1 MTVCGSVPG
10 VGWSRSNRRSR
21 YCTIQGWL
29 DWAIAFWMGWP
40 ETFPMGPVDHAS
52 SCPYR
57 VTGTYSPYRCMS
69 LSWKHVIKQHAWADA
84 WTGPGAEAGRRDGL
98 VECTQWSTSR
108 LFLHLAPIGRS
119 SQGKRLAAHQ
129 TFPPAYHGPPQRF
142 CYCTRA
148 TQTGCNRRIQPTIV
162 TNSPNHAPLARLK
175 WAEPT
180 SALLYLSKRCL
191 TVGGLPNILNATD
204 WQ

>member
-1 MTVCGSVPG
+1 MAVCGRVAG
-10 VGWSRSNRRSR
+10 VRWSDP
-21 YCTIQGWL
+21 TGGA
-29 DWAIAFWMGWP
+29 DIARFMIGSTGPLRMEQNCSSIGWP
-40 ETFPMGPVDHAS
+40 GSFPKGLVD
-52 SCPYR
+52 PYG
-57 VTGTYSPYRCMS
+57 VMVQV
-69 LSWKHVIKQHAWADA
+69 LSRKHVIKQLAWADT

-98 VECTQWSTSR
+98 VECTQWPTS
-108 LFLHLAPIGRS
+108 LLSLHLAPIGRS

-129 TFPPAYHGPPQRF
+129 TFPPAYHCPPQRF
-142 CYCTRA
+142 YYCTLA

-162 TNSPNHAPLARLK
+162 ANSPYHAPLARLK

-180 SALLYLSKRCL
+180 SAILYLSKRWL